1 MQMSRRELLDDFLD
15 YVVETGDDNA
25 RHTAERLY
33 NRALMTIWRKH
44 PWRQFYMPQPV
55 QLVTVA
61 GQRSYVLPAHF
72 GRVAGGKIRNITRS
86 YDIVGMEA
94 EVLQTLHP
102 EQGTTE
108 EDAGKPDI
116 YTVSG
121 TCGVGVLLATPEDIT
136 VTSTSMNDLNTVQWA
151 VEGYTGAPVP
161 RWVRFAGT
169 LNGAGAVVVG
179 TLIPWTFSKAYTA
192 GVYPTGEMT
201 TSGGNVT
208 LSGSIS
214 GQLQTLFPYESAVEH
229 QLLNLYPV
237 PESNGDVIAVPFLRQ
252 PVRSVNDADV
262 VPMNFSEAIFEEMV
276 IQWRVNQGE
285 MATDQAGSA
294 LRPKF
299 LDLLSYEN
307 SNRMGYPHR
316 TRPFYG

>member
-1 MQMSRRELLDDFLD
+1 MSRRELLDDFLD
-15 YVVETGDDNA
+15 YVVESGDATA
-25 RHTAERLY
+25 RSTAERLY

-44 PWRQFYMPQPV
+44 PWRQFYMPQPI

-61 GQRSYVLPAHF
+61 GQRSYVLPKHF

-94 EVLQTLHP
+94 EMLQTLHP
-102 EQGTTE
+102 EQGTSE

-121 TCGVGVLLATPEDIT
+121 TCGVEVLLATAVPIE
-136 VTSTSMNDLNTVQWA
+136 VVSNVANDGPNAAWT
-151 VEGYTGAPVP
+151 VEGFDAAGIWRRVTGVFGGLA
-161 RWVRFAGT
+161 
-169 LNGAGAVVVG
+169 AVDVG
-179 TLIPWTFSKAYTA
+179 TMIPWMFSKAYVESFVPPTPLTSSMGTA
-192 GVYPTGEMT
+192 
-201 TSGGNVT
+201 T
-208 LSGSIS
+208 LRLKFAPGDLAHLS
-214 GQLQTLFPYESAVEH
+214 PYESAVEH
-229 QLLNLYPV
+229 QIITFYPV
-237 PESNGDVIAVPFLRQ
+237 PESDGDVIAVPFLRR
-252 PVRSVNDADV
+252 PVRSLYDADV
-262 VPMNFSEAIFEEMV
+262 VPMDFSEAIFEEMV

-285 MATDQAGSA
+285 MATDQAGTA